1 MVVRKPMIIDRV
13 YLHNKS
19 GGVPV
24 KKLEPSTAF
33 KALIM
38 SSPIVF

>member
-1 MVVRKPMIIDRV
+1 MPMIIDRV